1 MLPSISLWKAAC
13 RVASGQD
20 DNSHMAPFQT
30 MRVLYVRK
38 KKQFCNFADVR
49 GIFCSQ
55 VAGQQQGDL
64 TLCLSEVLGSTE
76 KPSQKDQDTRR
87 LVAAT
92 AGYISVL
99 YHGRASGMH

>member
-1 MLPSISLWKAAC
+1 MSRCKWAGRQQSHDTISGYAVGIGIC
-13 RVASGQD
+13 CPRFG
-20 DNSHMAPFQT
+20 
-30 MRVLYVRK
+30 K
-38 KKQFCNFADVR
+38 KLQFCNFGDVL
-49 GIFCSQ
+49 GIFCAQ

-64 TLCLSEVLGSTE
+64 TLCLSEVLGSTQ
-76 KPSQKDQDTRR
+76 KKSQKDQDTRR